1 MMARR
6 AGDFRLDSRLVLLC
20 AEDIKST
27 CGTQVEHM
35 TSVEG
40 SDGRVLQCLQD
51 FRDELKVC
59 LPVDPAGNGS
69 CAVCR
74 SDITPVSKGV

>member
-1 MMARR
+1 MARR

-27 CGTQVEHM
+27 CGIQVEHI

-40 SDGRVLQCLQD
+40 DDGRVLNCLQD
-51 FRDELKVC
+51 FRHQLKVC
-59 LPVDPAGNGS
+59 PSMLP
-69 CAVCR
+69 
-74 SDITPVSKGV
+74 

>member
-20 AEDIKST
+20 AEDLKTTCST
-27 CGTQVEHM
+27 QLDHVTA
-35 TSVEG
+35 VEG

-59 LPVDPAGNGS
+59 PSIWPEILF

-74 SDITPVSKGV
+74 SDITPVCKGV